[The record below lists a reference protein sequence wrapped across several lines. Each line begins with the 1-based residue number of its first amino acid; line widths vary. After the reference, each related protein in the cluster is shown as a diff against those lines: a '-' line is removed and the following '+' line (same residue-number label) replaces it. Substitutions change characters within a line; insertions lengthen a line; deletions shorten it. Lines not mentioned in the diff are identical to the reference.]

1 MSKRLYNEIYALA
14 KEWKPEEI
22 YETEP
27 EYRDDLL
34 DFLKDELTDSGSDS
48 GHISIKKED
57 GRGLC
62 DIGVNRQIG
71 IELKLDLDKKSKA
84 NRLVGQIHEYKYDY
98 PTGIIVLLIGDT
110 EHNAYQTVADAIHE
124 LRSSNQ
130 EFRILQKNLNESDDQ
145 NDDRGSGNIFNANP
159 FEDINHRYEEMNK
172 RMTDDFQKMND
183 DFADRFSLR

>member
-1 MSKRLYNEIYALA
+1 MSKRLYEEIYALI
-14 KEWKPEEI
+14 KEWEPKEI
-22 YETEP
+22 YDKES

-34 DFLKDELTDSGSDS
+34 DFLKDELNDSDNF

-84 NRLVGQIHEYKYDY
+84 NRLVGQIIEFKHDY

-110 EHNAYQTVADAIHE
+110 EHNAYQTIKDAIHE
-124 LRSSNQ
+124 MRSANQ
-130 EFRILQKNLNESDDQ
+130 EFRILQKNLNESDDR
-145 NDDRGSGNIFNANP
+145 NDDTGSGNIFNADP
-159 FEDINHRYEEMNK
+159 ISDINDRYAEMNK
-172 RMTDDFQKMND
+172 KITDDFQKMND
-183 DFADRFSLR
+183 DLADRFSFR